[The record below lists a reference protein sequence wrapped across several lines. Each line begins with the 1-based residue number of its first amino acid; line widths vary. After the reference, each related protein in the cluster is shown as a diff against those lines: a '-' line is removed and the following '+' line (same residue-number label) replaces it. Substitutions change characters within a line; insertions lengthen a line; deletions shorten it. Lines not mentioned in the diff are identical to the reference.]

1 MEQIGLDMT
10 RILKA
15 HDRSI
20 FEISPNFTV
29 VKLLFEEAFVTQFGK
44 INGKI
49 NDKINSTLDVLK
61 ANPTATIPDLAELT
75 GKSQRSVS
83 RELREY
89 QDAGRLRR
97 NGARK
102 NGRWVVK

>member
-49 NDKINSTLDVLK
+49 NDKINSLYDILK
-61 ANPTATIPDLAELT
+61 YDRTATKSDLIE
-75 GKSQRSVS
+75 
-83 RELREY
+83 
-89 QDAGRLRR
+89 
-97 NGARK
+97 
-102 NGRWVVK
+102 VVGNS